1 MSVLRCVIQTLG
13 GVAKRPAEAADAWLR
28 ERVPHRADP
37 SRWSGDAALQREVD
51 EALRDSLRH
60 RQAQIKAAYDAEDEF
75 VVVPELVPAPL
86 LREMISEL
94 PALRAA
100 RSVMPQVRQ
109 AGSAGYPQLQKRAPT
124 LTALYRSAVLKD
136 WCAALAGRDMTYKSD
151 ADPHA
156 AAVYFYT
163 RPGDWMDY
171 HYDGCGCE
179 DNVSYTIIIGL
190 EDRSTQQFLAVLHRG
205 SAQRPEQH
213 LCVSTP
219 PGTAIAFCGSKVFH
233 GVSRLGVGELRTVLS
248 VSYSTGLPMKR
259 SAQISENIKDA
270 LLYFGPSALWA
281 RHH

>member
-1 MSVLRCVIQTLG
+1 MSVLQRLTQTLT
-13 GVAKRPAEAADAWLR
+13 GVVKRPAEAVDAWLR
-28 ERVPHRADP
+28 ERVPHPADP
-37 SRWSGDAALQREVD
+37 SKWTEAPARQREID
-51 EALRDSLRH
+51 EALRASLRG
-60 RQAQIKAAYDAEDEF
+60 RQEEIKAAYDAEDEF
-75 VVVPELVPAPL
+75 VVVPELVPTPL
-86 LREMISEL
+86 LREMIAEL
-94 PALRAA
+94 PGLRVA

-109 AGSAGYPQLQKRAPT
+109 AGSAGYPQLQRRAPT
-124 LTALYRSAVLKD
+124 LTAVYRSAVLKD
-136 WCAALAGRDMTYKSD
+136 WCAALAGREMTYKSD

-179 DNVSYTIIIGL
+179 DNVSYTVIIGL
-190 EDRSTQQFLAVLHRG
+190 EDRSTQQFLALLHRG
-205 SAQRPEQH
+205 GASRPEQH
-213 LCVSTP
+213 LCISTP

-233 GVSRLGVGELRTVLS
+233 GVSRLGLGELRTVLS

-259 SAQISENIKDA
+259 SAQINENIKDA